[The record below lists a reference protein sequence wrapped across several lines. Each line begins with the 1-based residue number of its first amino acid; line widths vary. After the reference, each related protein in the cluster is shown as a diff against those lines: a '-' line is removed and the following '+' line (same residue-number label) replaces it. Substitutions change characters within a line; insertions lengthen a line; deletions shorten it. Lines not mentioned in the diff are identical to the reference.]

1 MGSRVLRKASSPA
14 PAAPRAR
21 RGRTPPPEPERLS
34 HGSAQP
40 PGPVELSI
48 LAVRAYKA
56 GRELTYEQRGLVLA
70 QLQRNLLGFLRMGPE
85 WWAWESSWIPH
96 DKVLTWAR
104 GEGWRVAELD
114 AVLEHLQLC
123 GDVVRRPGESQGGL
137 RSFEWKEVQ
146 RGR

>member
-34 HGSAQP
+34 PGSTRP
-40 PGPVELSI
+40 PGVAELSI

-56 GRELTYEQRGLVLA
+56 GRELTCEQRGLVLA
-70 QLQRNLLGFLRMGPE
+70 QLQRAVMSFLRTGPT
-85 WWAWESSWIPH
+85 WWTWESRWAPH
-96 DKVLTWAR
+96 GELLRWAR

-114 AVLEHLQLC
+114 AVLEHLLLC
-123 GDVVRRPGESQGGL
+123 GDVVRRPGESQSGL